1 MKLLKLTQQTYKTL
15 MRILL
20 LFIFLSLFT
29 LQIFPQYNPGA
40 RQISIANSDV
50 ALANDVFTLFGNPAG
65 LSQINWREV
74 GIYYSPAPF
83 GLTELSN
90 GYVAYHEPFS
100 FGSLAIGGMTYGF
113 DLYRE
118 SKVLLGYSYNYDND
132 FFIGLAVNYHTFSI
146 KNYGNT
152 GVFYFNV
159 GGLVYIIE
167 GLRWG
172 FLVDNIN
179 RATVADTDDQ
189 IPMIL
194 STGFSFDILENL
206 SLNFSLEKDIR
217 YNPSIQFGIDY
228 NIIQYISL
236 RLGTSNE
243 PSRFTAGV
251 GINYSIISL
260 DYAFF
265 THPDLGLTH
274 QAGIILSFGKEGS
287 RSEAIRKYLNSN

>member
-1 MKLLKLTQQTYKTL
+1 MRKFKTVYF
-15 MRILL
+15 
-20 LFIFLSLFT
+20 LFLFAV
-29 LQIFPQYNPGA
+29 QIFPQYNPGA

-50 ALANDVFTLFGNPAG
+50 ALANDVFTLFSNPAG
-65 LSQINWREV
+65 LSQLNWREV

-90 GYVAYHEPFS
+90 GYVAYHEPLS

-118 SKVLLGYSYNYDND
+118 SKVLLGYSYNYDNN
-132 FFIGLAVNYHTFSI
+132 FFMGIAVNYHTFSI

-159 GGLVYIIE
+159 GGLVYILE

-172 FLVDNIN
+172 FLANNLN

-189 IPMIL
+189 IPMVL
-194 STGFSFDILENL
+194 STGFSFDVLENL
-206 SLNFSLEKDIR
+206 SLNFALEKDIR
-217 YNPSIQFGIDY
+217 YNPSVQFGIDY
-228 NIIQYISL
+228 DIIQYISL
-236 RLGTSNE
+236 RFGASNE

-251 GINYSIISL
+251 GINYSFLSL

-274 QAGIILSFGKEGS
+274 QAGIILSFGKVGS
-287 RSEAIRKYLNSN
+287 RSEAIRKNLNSN